1 MKKITS
7 FLTCNAIV
15 FKLLP
20 YKIYNLSHIYVYIY
34 ICFNLNLIF

>member
-34 ICFNLNLIF
+34 IYIYIYVLI